1 MLGADG
7 TKIKTNP
14 GVEAKCLHSG
24 IAVLCAKHSFIAV
37 NRVSSGVWRKKQLSL
52 QGAGEVFP
60 D

>member
-24 IAVLCAKHSFIAV
+24 IAVLCARH
-37 NRVSSGVWRKKQLSL
+37 
-52 QGAGEVFP
+52 
-60 D
+60 